1 MSKILLVVSENVF
14 LEDHRKTNIMNIK
27 KTIGG
32 IV

>member
-1 MSKILLVVSENVF
+1 MSEILLVIQKNVF
-14 LEDHRKTNIMNIK
+14 LEDNRKTNIMNIK